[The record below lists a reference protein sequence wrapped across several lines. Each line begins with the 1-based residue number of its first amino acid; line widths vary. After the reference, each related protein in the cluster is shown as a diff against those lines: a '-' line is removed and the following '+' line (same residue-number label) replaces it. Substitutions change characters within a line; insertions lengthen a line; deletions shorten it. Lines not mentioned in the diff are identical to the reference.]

1 MHEAFNA
8 GKIGR
13 RAFVTGAAL
22 AAVGTIVAPAPAG
35 AVAVGQ
41 ITRVQGS
48 AFLQRSSRRLDASAG
63 TALLLD
69 DFAITGRSPSRLDLR
84 LGTKTRIRLG
94 SDAKLHID
102 RFVSGV
108 EVDVRLDEGP
118 VFIERNKGAEQNFR
132 LRSPYALL
140 AARGTAFFAGPSRGV
155 FGVFVQEGVVQV
167 RTRGGTAAVGAGQGT
182 DIRFPGAAPTPV
194 RVWAPARIR
203 AALASVE

>member
-1 MHEAFNA
+1 MHKALYE

-22 AAVGTIVAPAPAG
+22 AGAATIAAPAAAQSG
-35 AVAVGQ
+35 AVGQ

-63 TALLLD
+63 TDLLLD
-69 DFAITGRSPSRLDLR
+69 DFAITGQSPSRLDLR
-84 LGTKTRIRLG
+84 FGTKTRIRLG

-102 RFVSGV
+102 RLVIGA
-108 EVDVRLDEGP
+108 EADVGLDHGP
-118 VFIERNKGAEQNFR
+118 VFIERDKGAEPDFK

-140 AARGTAFFAGPSRGV
+140 GARGTAFFAGPSQGV
-155 FGVFVQEGVVQV
+155 FGVFVQEGMVQV
-167 RTRGGTAAVGAGQGT
+167 RTRGGTVVVGAGFGT
-182 DIRFPGAAPTPV
+182 EIRFPGAAPRPV
-194 RVWAPARIR
+194 RAWPPARIR